1 MAFLSRSALA
11 ALLVLGT
18 AALAHAADRAIIV
31 LDASGSMWGQI
42 DGRPKVDIAR
52 ETLRTVLQS
61 VPSDMELGLMA
72 YGHREKGA
80 CEDIELIVPPEAGTA
95 TAITQAADA
104 MRFLGK
110 TPLTAAVRQAAEALR
125 YSEEKSTVILI
136 TDGVETCEADPCALG
151 KELEA
156 AGVDFTAHVVGFGLT
171 AEEGREVACLAQN
184 TGGKYLQASDASQ
197 LKDALAAAVVAPSAA
212 TEASAEPEPA
222 PAPAAEPPPAP
233 AVVAEPAPP
242 PAPEP
247 PEPAKPEFNFIP
259 EAVMAAGGENLKD
272 AGNAWEIFRA
282 NADGSRGE
290 QIATEYSNYK
300 GSLEPGDYIVEAR
313 LGEARAEQ
321 KLKVEPGVVYTP
333 LFVLDAG
340 TLVVRPRASE
350 GAEVS
355 AAATVVVEYPG
366 GTGLSTNYGETRIIL
381 PAGQQK
387 LTVKLGTGEVSETF
401 DLPAGQTV
409 EKDVVVGVGHVTVNA
424 LYTAGGEKADASG
437 LDVKIFRSKLTVDG
451 TREQVSY
458 AFGPDAT
465 FDLAPGDHVAVLR
478 MDQAEAEQPFNIRA
492 GETKDVTAILDAGVL
507 VVTAADAKDIKI
519 FAAKKDIQG
528 EREQVAYSFGS
539 ALQTTLPAGDYVI
552 VTDRRDGGPVK
563 ETPASVKAGGRLELT
578 VQ

>member
-409 EKDVVVGVGHVTVNA
+409 EKDVAVGVGHVTVNA

>member
-171 AEEGREVACLAQN
+171 AEEGREVACLAEN
-184 TGGKYLQASDASQ
+184 TGGRYLQASDAAQ
-197 LKDALAAAVVAPSAA
+197 LKDALAATVAASSPPAEAA
-212 TEASAEPEPA
+212 AEPEPE
-222 PAPAAEPPPAP
+222 PAAEPPPAP
-233 AVVAEPAPP
+233 PVVAEPAPP

-313 LGEARAEQ
+313 FGEARAEQ
-321 KLKVEPGVVYTP
+321 KLKVEPGEVYTP

-409 EKDVVVGVGHVTVNA
+409 EKDVAVGVGHVTVNA

-458 AFGPDAT
+458 AFGPDAK